1 MADEGVRVFPQFS
14 LDNWD
19 GVEVTLQS
27 LNGTP
32 SVVVFTYA
40 KCLYGCPM
48 VTYYLKDL
56 DKSLGSP
63 DDLRFVHISVNP
75 SDDTA
80 EEIQKHFRKFGIDP
94 EKDPRWLFLTGPPEC
109 NASVLEENGIVVKKT
124 PFAEGYLVEHTIQVL
139 VLNRHGEIIE
149 KFDTYLWESE
159 RMKDALRKALRFR

>member
-1 MADEGVRVFPQFS
+1 
-14 LDNWD
+14 
-19 GVEVTLQS
+19 VEVTLQT

-32 SVVVFTYA
+32 SVIVFTYA

-56 DKSLGSP
+56 DKSLGCP

-80 EEIQKHFRKFGIDP
+80 EEVRKHFRKFGIDP
-94 EKDPRWLFLTGPPEC
+94 VKDPRWLFLAGPSEE
-109 NASVLEENGIVVKKT
+109 NASVLKKNGIKIKKT
-124 PFAEGYLVEHTIQVL
+124 PFAEGYLLEQTIQVL

-159 RMKDALRKALRFR
+159 RMIDALQKALSSR